1 MSSPIHQLIGGFK
14 FEALTFHPGDDMG
27 VVSFDLGRSWEVA
40 WLKQNGQA
48 RLVPG
53 FRRIQKET
61 KVEAKGLVLSRP
73 SKPVFGSESI
83 WGVYRVMGIPQ

>member
-14 FEALTFHPGDDMG
+14 FEALTFHPGNDG
-27 VVSFDLGRSWEVA
+27 RCIISYLGRSWEVA

-73 SKPVFGSESI
+73 SLSF
-83 WGVYRVMGIPQ
+83 WQ